1 MSIRPRTASWLIFGI
16 VVLSLTPSNARKRQ
30 HWGEGFS
37 VDLDQPYDQVLN
49 IVQQVT
55 NDGIIRGTYQY
66 KGTNQLDGAESART
80 SSAFPKW
87 TGGGTVLY
95 KVRPNTLAP
104 EHFYQS
110 GDSGTVAVRYIVQ
123 PAGPNSTQLRI
134 DAIFQED
141 DRHRS
146 HPSDGLV
153 ESNEFGAIA
162 AKIKD
167 LEDVAARQREEEAQ
181 KKQQQRVEELEAELD
196 RENAT
201 LAAARAKE
209 QQLQG
214 KLHESSPGNRIA
226 RVRTPSAQLK
236 AAPYNQSRT
245 LQTLAQGDTVTVLSQ
260 TRAWYRVQALNGQL
274 GWVYR
279 LMLEVAQ

>member
-1 MSIRPRTASWLIFGI
+1 MSIRRRTASWLILGS
-16 VVLSLTPSNARKRQ
+16 VLLSLTAGNARKRQ

-37 VDLDQPYDQVLN
+37 VDLDQPYDQVLS

-87 TGGGTVLY
+87 TGAGTVLY

-110 GDSGTVAVRYIVQ
+110 GDKGTVVVRYIVQ

-141 DRHRS
+141 DRHHS
-146 HPSDGLV
+146 HASDGLV
-153 ESNEFGAIA
+153 ESNEFEAIA
-162 AKIKD
+162 AKIK
-167 LEDVAARQREEEAQ
+167 EQQDVAARQREEEDQ
-181 KKQQQRVEELEAELD
+181 KKQQQRVEELQAELD
-196 RENAT
+196 LENAT
-201 LAAARAKE
+201 LAAAKEKE
-209 QQLQG
+209 QQLQS
-214 KLHESSPGNRIA
+214 KLQVSSPGNRTA
-226 RVRTPSAQLK
+226 RVRTSSAELK
-236 AAPYNQSRT
+236 VAPYNQSET
-245 LQTLAQGDTVTVLSQ
+245 LHALSQGDTVTVLSQ
-260 TRAWYRVQALNGQL
+260 TRAWYRVQAPNGQQ
-274 GWVYR
+274 GWVYQ

>member
-66 KGTNQLDGAESART
+66 RGTNQLDGAESART
-80 SSAFPKW
+80 SPAFPKW

-110 GDSGTVAVRYIVQ
+110 GDKGTVAVRYIVQ
-123 PAGPNSTQLRI
+123 LAGPNSTQLRI

-141 DRHRS
+141 DRHHS

-153 ESNEFGAIA
+153 ESNEFEAIA

-167 LEDVAARQREEEAQ
+167 LEDAAARQQEEEAQ
-181 KKQQQRVEELEAELD
+181 KKQQQRAEELQTELD
-196 RENAT
+196 RENAS
-201 LAAARAKE
+201 LAAARTKE
-209 QQLQG
+209 QQLQT
-214 KLHESSPGNRIA
+214 KLQESSPGNRIA
-226 RVRTPSAQLK
+226 RVRTASAELK
-236 AAPYNQSRT
+236 VAPYNQSQT
-245 LQTLAQGDTVTVLSQ
+245 LQVLSQGNTVTVLSQ

>member
-1 MSIRPRTASWLIFGI
+1 MSIRRRTASWLILGS
-16 VVLSLTPSNARKRQ
+16 VLLSLTAGNARKRQ
-30 HWGEGFS
+30 HWGDGFS
-37 VDLDQPYDQVLN
+37 VDLDQPYAQVLS

-87 TGGGTVLY
+87 TGAGTVLY

-110 GDSGTVAVRYIVQ
+110 GDKGTVVVRYIVQ

-141 DRHRS
+141 DRHHS
-146 HPSDGLV
+146 HASDGLV
-153 ESNEFGAIA
+153 ESNEFEAIA
-162 AKIKD
+162 AKIK
-167 LEDVAARQREEEAQ
+167 EQQDVEARQREEEDQ
-181 KKQQQRVEELEAELD
+181 KKQQQKVEDLQAELD

-201 LAAARAKE
+201 LAAAKEKE
-209 QQLQG
+209 QQLQS
-214 KLHESSPGNRIA
+214 KLQASPPGNRTA
-226 RVRTPSAQLK
+226 RVRTSRAELK
-236 AAPYNQSRT
+236 VAPYNQSET
-245 LQTLAQGDTVTVLSQ
+245 LHALSQGDTVTVLSQ
-260 TRAWYRVQALNGQL
+260 TRAWYRVQAPNGQQ
-274 GWVYR
+274 GWVYQ

>member
-87 TGGGTVLY
+87 TGAGTVLY

-110 GDSGTVAVRYIVQ
+110 GDKGTVAVRYIVQ
-123 PAGPNSTQLRI
+123 LAGPNSTQLRI

-141 DRHRS
+141 DRHHS

-153 ESNEFGAIA
+153 ESNEFEAIA

-214 KLHESSPGNRIA
+214 KLQEPSPGNRTA

-279 LMLEVAQ
+279 LMLEVAR

>member
-1 MSIRPRTASWLIFGI
+1 MSIRLRPASWLIVGI
-16 VVLSLTPSNARKRQ
+16 LLLGVITSNARQRQ

-37 VDLDQPYDQVLN
+37 VDLNHPYDQVLS

-66 KGTNQLDGAESART
+66 KGTNQLDGAESARS

-110 GDSGTVAVRYIVQ
+110 GDKGTVAVRYIVQ

-134 DAIFQED
+134 NAIFQED
-141 DRHRS
+141 DRHHS

-153 ESNEFGAIA
+153 ESNEFEAIA

-167 LEDVAARQREEEAQ
+167 LEDAAARQREEQAQ
-181 KKQQQRVEELEAELD
+181 KLQQEQVDKLQAELD
-196 RENAT
+196 LENTT
-201 LAAARAKE
+201 LSGAKAKE
-209 QQLQG
+209 QQLQS
-214 KLHESSPGNRIA
+214 KLPESSPGNPSA
-226 RVRTPSAQLK
+226 RVRTASAELK

-245 LQTLAQGDTVTVLSQ
+245 LQSLSQGDTVAVLSQ
-260 TRAWYRVQALNGQL
+260 TRAWYRVQARNGQQ

-279 LMLEVAQ
+279 LMLEVAP

>member
-1 MSIRPRTASWLIFGI
+1 MSIRLQTASWLILGI
-16 VVLSLTPSNARKRQ
+16 VLLSFTPSIARQRQ
-30 HWGEGFS
+30 HWGVGFS
-37 VDLDQPYDQVLN
+37 VDLDHPFDQVLS

-66 KGTNQLDGAESART
+66 KGANQLDGAESART

-110 GDSGTVAVRYIVQ
+110 GDKGTVVVRYIVQ
-123 PAGPNSTQLRI
+123 PGGANSTQLRI

-141 DRHRS
+141 DRHHS

-153 ESNEFGAIA
+153 ESNEFEAIA

-167 LEDVAARQREEEAQ
+167 LEDAAARQREEQAQ
-181 KKQQQRVEELEAELD
+181 KKQQQQVDDLQAELD
-196 RENAT
+196 RENSA
-201 LAAARAKE
+201 LEVARAKE

-214 KLHESSPGNRIA
+214 KLEQSSPGNRTA
-226 RVRTPSAQLK
+226 RVRTPGAELK

-245 LQTLAQGDTVTVLSQ
+245 LQALSQGDTVTVLSQ
-260 TRAWYRVQALNGQL
+260 TRAWYRVQTVNGQA
-274 GWVYR
+274 GWIYR
-279 LMLEVAQ
+279 LMLEVTQ

>member
-1 MSIRPRTASWLIFGI
+1 MSTRLRTASWLILGI
-16 VVLSLTPSNARKRQ
+16 VLLSLTPSNARQRQ
-30 HWGEGFS
+30 HWGVGFS
-37 VDLDQPYDQVLN
+37 VDLDHPFDQVLS

-66 KGTNQLDGAESART
+66 KGANQLDGAESAPT

-110 GDSGTVAVRYIVQ
+110 GDKGTVVVRYIVQ
-123 PAGPNSTQLRI
+123 PGGANSTQLRI
-134 DAIFQED
+134 NAIFQED
-141 DRHRS
+141 DRHHS

-153 ESNEFGAIA
+153 ESNEFEAIA

-167 LEDVAARQREEEAQ
+167 LEDAAARQREEQVQ
-181 KKQQQRVEELEAELD
+181 KKQQQEVDDLQAELD
-196 RENAT
+196 RENSA
-201 LAAARAKE
+201 LAAAREKE
-209 QQLQG
+209 QQLQN
-214 KLHESSPGNRIA
+214 KLPGSPGNRTA
-226 RVRTPSAQLK
+226 RVRTASAELK

-245 LQTLAQGDTVTVLSQ
+245 LQALSQGDTVTVLTQ
-260 TRAWYRVQALNGQL
+260 TRAWYRVQTLNGQS
-274 GWVYR
+274 GWIYR
-279 LMLEVAQ
+279 LMLEVTQ

>member
-1 MSIRPRTASWLIFGI
+1 MSIRRRTCSWLILGS
-16 VVLSLTPSNARKRQ
+16 VLLSLNPSDARKRQ
-30 HWGEGFS
+30 HWGQGFS
-37 VDLDQPYDQVLN
+37 VDLDQPYDQVVS

-110 GDSGTVAVRYIVQ
+110 GDKGTVAVRYIVQ

-134 DAIFQED
+134 DATFQED
-141 DRHRS
+141 DRHHS
-146 HPSDGLV
+146 HASDGLV
-153 ESNEFGAIA
+153 ESNEFEAIA

-167 LEDVAARQREEEAQ
+167 LEDVAARQREEEDQ
-181 KKQQQRVEELEAELD
+181 KKQQRRADELQTELD
-196 RENAT
+196 RENAA
-201 LAAARAKE
+201 LDAAKAKE
-209 QQLQG
+209 QLLQS
-214 KLHESSPGNRIA
+214 KLQESSPGNRTA
-226 RVRTPSAQLK
+226 RVRTASAELK
-236 AAPYNQSRT
+236 VAPHNQSQT
-245 LQTLAQGDTVTVLSQ
+245 LQVLSQGNTVTVLSQ
-260 TRAWYRVQALNGQL
+260 TRAWYRVQTPNGQA

>member
-1 MSIRPRTASWLIFGI
+1 MSIRQRTASWLILGS
-16 VVLSLTPSNARKRQ
+16 VLLLLTPSDARKRQ

-37 VDLDQPYDQVLN
+37 VDLNHPYDQVLS

-110 GDSGTVAVRYIVQ
+110 GDKGTVAVRYIVQ

-134 DAIFQED
+134 DATFQED
-141 DRHRS
+141 DRHHS

-153 ESNEFGAIA
+153 ESNEFEAIA
-162 AKIKD
+162 ARIKE
-167 LEDVAARQREEEAQ
+167 LEDVAARQREGEAQ
-181 KKQQQRVEELEAELD
+181 KKQQQKVEELQAELD
-196 RENAT
+196 RENAA
-201 LAAARAKE
+201 LDAAKAKE
-209 QQLQG
+209 QQLQS
-214 KLHESSPGNRIA
+214 KLQESSPGNRTA
-226 RVRTPSAQLK
+226 RVRTASAELK
-236 AAPYNQSRT
+236 VAPYNQSQT
-245 LQTLAQGDTVTVLSQ
+245 LQVLSQGNTVTVLSQ
-260 TRAWYRVQALNGQL
+260 TRAWYRVQTLNGQQ

-279 LMLEVAQ
+279 LMLEVSQ

>member
-1 MSIRPRTASWLIFGI
+1 MSMRARTASWLILGS
-16 VVLSLTPSNARKRQ
+16 VLLSLTAGNARKRQ

-37 VDLDQPYDQVLN
+37 VDLDQPYDQVLS

-87 TGGGTVLY
+87 TGAGTVLY

-110 GDSGTVAVRYIVQ
+110 GDKGTVVVRYIVQ

-141 DRHRS
+141 DRHHS
-146 HPSDGLV
+146 HASDGLV
-153 ESNEFGAIA
+153 ESNEFEAIA
-162 AKIKD
+162 AKIK
-167 LEDVAARQREEEAQ
+167 EQQDVAARQREEEDQ
-181 KKQQQRVEELEAELD
+181 KKQQQRVEELQAELD

-201 LAAARAKE
+201 LAAAKEKE
-209 QQLQG
+209 QQLQS
-214 KLHESSPGNRIA
+214 KLQASSPANRTA
-226 RVRTPSAQLK
+226 RVRTSRAELK
-236 AAPYNQSRT
+236 VAPYNQSET
-245 LQTLAQGDTVTVLSQ
+245 LHALSQGDTVTVLSQ
-260 TRAWYRVQALNGQL
+260 TRAWYRVQAPNGQQ
-274 GWVYR
+274 GWVYQ

>member
-1 MSIRPRTASWLIFGI
+1 MSIRLRPASWLILGILLFG
-16 VVLSLTPSNARKRQ
+16 VFPSNARQRQ

-37 VDLDQPYDQVLN
+37 VDLNHPYDQVLS

-66 KGTNQLDGAESART
+66 KGTNQLDGAESARS

-110 GDSGTVAVRYIVQ
+110 GDKGTVAVRYIVQ
-123 PAGPNSTQLRI
+123 PAGPNSTQVRI
-134 DAIFQED
+134 NAIFQED
-141 DRHRS
+141 DRHHS

-153 ESNEFGAIA
+153 ESNEFEAIA

-167 LEDVAARQREEEAQ
+167 LEDAAARQREEEAQ
-181 KKQQQRVEELEAELD
+181 KKQQQQVDDLQAELD
-196 RENAT
+196 REDSA
-201 LAAARAKE
+201 LAAAREKE
-209 QQLQG
+209 QQLQS
-214 KLHESSPGNRIA
+214 KRPESSAGNRTA
-226 RVRTPSAQLK
+226 RVRTASAELK

-245 LQTLAQGDTVTVLSQ
+245 LQALSQGDTVKVLSQ
-260 TRAWYRVQALNGQL
+260 TRAWYRVQNLNGQQ

-279 LMLEVAQ
+279 LMLEVAP

>member
-1 MSIRPRTASWLIFGI
+1 MSIRRRTASWLILGS
-16 VVLSLTPSNARKRQ
+16 VLLSLTAGNARKRQ

-37 VDLDQPYDQVLN
+37 VDLDQPYDQVLS

-87 TGGGTVLY
+87 TGAGTVLY

-110 GDSGTVAVRYIVQ
+110 GDKGTVVVRYIVQ

-141 DRHRS
+141 DRHHS
-146 HPSDGLV
+146 HASDGLV
-153 ESNEFGAIA
+153 ESNEFEAIA
-162 AKIKD
+162 AKIK
-167 LEDVAARQREEEAQ
+167 EQQDVAARQREEEDQ
-181 KKQQQRVEELEAELD
+181 KKHQQRVEELQAELD

-201 LAAARAKE
+201 LAAAKEKE
-209 QQLQG
+209 QQLQS
-214 KLHESSPGNRIA
+214 KLQVSSPGNRTA
-226 RVRTPSAQLK
+226 RVRTSSAELK
-236 AAPYNQSRT
+236 VAPYNQSET
-245 LQTLAQGDTVTVLSQ
+245 LHALSQGDTVTVLSQ
-260 TRAWYRVQALNGQL
+260 TRAWYRVQAPNGQQ
-274 GWVYR
+274 GWVYQ

>member
-1 MSIRPRTASWLIFGI
+1 MSMRARTARWLILGS
-16 VVLSLTPSNARKRQ
+16 VLLLLTPSHARKRQ

-37 VDLDQPYDQVLN
+37 VDLNQPYDQVLSV
-49 IVQQVT
+49 VQQVT

-87 TGGGTVLY
+87 TGGGAVLY

-110 GDSGTVAVRYIVQ
+110 GDKGTVVVRYIVQ
-123 PAGPNSTQLRI
+123 PNGPDSTQLRI

-141 DRHRS
+141 DRHHS

-153 ESNEFGAIA
+153 ESNEFEAIA

-167 LEDVAARQREEEAQ
+167 VEDVAARQREEQAQ
-181 KKQQQRVEELEAELD
+181 KLQQEQVDKLQADLDLE
-196 RENAT
+196 NTT
-201 LAAARAKE
+201 LAGAKAKE
-209 QQLQG
+209 QQLQS
-214 KLHESSPGNRIA
+214 KLPESSPGNPSA
-226 RVRTPSAQLK
+226 RVRTASAELK

-245 LQTLAQGDTVTVLSQ
+245 LQALSQGDTVAVLSQ
-260 TRAWYRVQALNGQL
+260 TRAWYRVQARNGQQ

-279 LMLEVAQ
+279 LMLEVAP